1 MAICSMAIPLFMN
14 KILLLLSVTGEI
26 LNGWMFHFAFF
37 ARPVICCKNK
47 EKLAMCKKSEEM
59 R

>member
-1 MAICSMAIPLFMN
+1 MKGI
-14 KILLLLSVTGEI
+14 
-26 LNGWMFHFAFF
+26 FAFF